1 MDTQKDQA
9 RRNREV
15 FESLPDSF
23 YTGEVPSVRKKQ
35 YWPYAAAAAVLA
47 LLAVGLAFW
56 RSPSEKPE
64 RMAEATYYVERG
76 VKGQLTLSDGTS
88 VQLNSGSRLQVLG
101 DRKVFLDGEG
111 WFEVESDPQHP
122 FLVETPSGITVKVT
136 GTKFNLSN
144 YKEEDFS
151 VLLVKGSI
159 ELEGARPGIPA
170 RVKPSQLVTVKHNQ
184 ARTQVADSLETK
196 SATAWRQGVLVFDD
210 KPLRE
215 AIPMLERWYGV
226 HVNITSPELLK
237 ENLTGEFDTETIQE
251 VMNVL
256 SLTHRFFYFIDG
268 KEITIAYRK

>member
-1 MDTQKDQA
+1 MITQEDFSGK
-9 RRNREV
+9 NREI
-15 FESLPDSF
+15 FESLPDTF
-23 YTGEVPSVRKKQ
+23 YTGDIPTVKKRY
-35 YWPYAAAAAVLA
+35 YWPLAAAAAVLA

-56 RSPSEKPE
+56 SSPS
-64 RMAEATYYVERG
+64 AEPDRTADITYYVERG
-76 VKGQLTLSDGTS
+76 VKGQLALPDGTQ
-88 VQLNSGSRLQVLG
+88 VCLNSGSRLQVL
-101 DRKVFLDGEG
+101 DSRRVFLDGEG

-144 YKEEDFS
+144 YKEEDFR

-159 ELEGARPGIPA
+159 ELEGTRPGIPA
-170 RVKPSQLVTVKHNQ
+170 RVEPSQLVTVKHNQ
-184 ARTQVADSLETK
+184 ARTRVADSLERK
-196 SATAWRQGVLVFDD
+196 SATAWRDGVLVFDD

-256 SLTHRFFYFIDG
+256 SLTHRFFYHIDG